1 MEHIKNE
8 EGFTLILGLMV
19 LVLLSLMGMWA
30 LNTSDIEIGI
40 SGNEQRYQENF
51 NIAEGGIYL
60 EASAIG
66 FASNPH
72 YAITDTSNFN
82 LKLGPDPS
90 VTADYDPGNDM
101 DLTVRGNLSTLSA
114 VDATKPEEWPHQNLL
129 RSTSPSDN
137 RFDYS
142 YLVTY
147 MYHDVPP
154 KGYDADSFSA
164 YKFKING
171 ARNTEIEIG
180 GVKVGPKATT

>member
-1 MEHIKNE
+1 MEHIKND
-8 EGFTLILGLMV
+8 EGFALILSLMV
-19 LVLLSLMGMWA
+19 LVLLSLMGIWA

-40 SGNEQRYQENF
+40 SGNEQRYQESF
-51 NIAEGGIYL
+51 NIAEGGTYL

-66 FASNPH
+66 FASNPY
-72 YAITDTSNFN
+72 YAITDPSNFN

-90 VTADYDPGNDM
+90 VTAYDPGDDM
-101 DLTVRGNLSTLSA
+101 DATVLGNLTTLSA

-129 RSTSPSDN
+129 RSTSASDN
-137 RFDYS
+137 RSDYS

-147 MYHDVPP
+147 MYYDVPP
-154 KGYDADSFSA
+154 PGYDAGSFSA

-180 GVKVGPKATT
+180 GVKVGPGATI

>member
-8 EGFTLILGLMV
+8 EGFTLILSLMV

-51 NIAEGGIYL
+51 NIAEGGTYL

-66 FASNPH
+66 FASNPY
-72 YAITDTSNFN
+72 YAITDPSNFN
-82 LKLGPDPS
+82 LKLGPNPS
-90 VTADYDPGNDM
+90 DDDYDPGDDM
-101 DLTVRGNLSTLSA
+101 DATVLGNLSTLSA

-129 RSTSPSDN
+129 RRTSASDN
-137 RFDYS
+137 RADYS

-147 MYHDVPP
+147 MYPDVPP

-180 GVKVGPKATT
+180 GVKVGPKAAV

>member
-1 MEHIKNE
+1 MKHIKNE
-8 EGFTLILGLMV
+8 EGFTLILSLMV
-19 LVLLSLMGMWA
+19 LVLLSLMGIWA

-51 NIAEGGIYL
+51 NIAEGSTYL

-66 FASNPH
+66 FASNPY
-72 YAITDTSNFN
+72 YAITDPFNFN
-82 LKLGPDPS
+82 LKLGPNPS
-90 VTADYDPGNDM
+90 VIAYDPGGDM
-101 DLTVRGNLSTLSA
+101 DATVRGNLSTLSA
-114 VDATKPEEWPHQNLL
+114 VDVKKPEEWPHQNLL
-129 RSTSPSDN
+129 RDISDN
-137 RFDYS
+137 RCDYS

-147 MYHDVPP
+147 MYPDVPP

-180 GVKVGPKATT
+180 GVKIGPKATI

>member
-8 EGFTLILGLMV
+8 EGFTLILSLMV

-30 LNTSDIEIGI
+30 LNTSDIEIAI

-51 NIAEGGIYL
+51 NIAEGGTYL

-66 FASNPH
+66 FASNPY
-72 YAITDTSNFN
+72 YAITDPSNFN
-82 LKLGPDPS
+82 LKLGPNPS
-90 VTADYDPGNDM
+90 DDDYDPGNDM
-101 DLTVRGNLSTLSA
+101 DLTVLENLSTLSA

-129 RSTSPSDN
+129 RSIAAFDN
-137 RFDYS
+137 RADYS

-147 MYHDVPP
+147 MYPDVPP
-154 KGYDADSFSA
+154 KGYDADSFSG

-180 GVKVGPKATT
+180 GVKVGPKAAV

>member
-8 EGFTLILGLMV
+8 EGFALILGLMV
-19 LVLLSLMGMWA
+19 LVLLSLMGIWA

-51 NIAEGGIYL
+51 NIAEGGTYL

-66 FASNPH
+66 FASNPC
-72 YAITDTSNFN
+72 YAIIDPSNFN
-82 LKLGPDPS
+82 LKLGPNPS
-90 VTADYDPGNDM
+90 DDDYDPGDDM
-101 DLTVRGNLSTLSA
+101 DTTVQENLSTLSA
-114 VDATKPEEWPHQNLL
+114 VDVKKPEEWPHQNLL
-129 RSTSPSDN
+129 RDISDN
-137 RFDYS
+137 RSDYS

-147 MYHDVPP
+147 MYPDSPP

-180 GVKVGPKATT
+180 GIKVGPKATI

>member
-1 MEHIKNE
+1 MKHIRNE
-8 EGFTLILGLMV
+8 EGFTLILSLLV
-19 LVLLSLMGMWA
+19 LVLLSLMGLWA

-51 NIAEGGIYL
+51 NIAEGGTYR
-60 EASAIG
+60 EASDIG
-66 FASNPH
+66 FASKTY
-72 YAITDTSNFN
+72 YAITDPSNFN

-90 VTADYDPGNDM
+90 VRTVYDPGYDM
-101 DLTVRGNLSTLSA
+101 DTTVWENLTTLSA
-114 VDATKPEEWPHQNLL
+114 VNATKPEEWPHQNLL
-129 RSTSPSDN
+129 GDTSDD
-137 RFDYS
+137 RCDYS

-147 MYHDVPP
+147 MYPDVPP

-180 GVKVGPKATT
+180 GVKVGPKAII